1 MKNSRKTARF
11 RCQNEECLA
20 FESCQFVDVA
30 YPSKTV
36 NNFFNFLYFQSLPLR
51 PTFCAFEIFFIRHL
65 RKGVISVTYFSLK
78 SWPQEKCRIPWTLNF
93 CLLKKRLSSKLLRF
107 RFPKAFWTNLHW
119 DKLTKWLSKAKM
131 QTITNVYP

>member
-36 NNFFNFLYFQSLPLR
+36 NNFFNFLYFSLPYQLS
-51 PTFCAFEIFFIRHL
+51 FAFGKIFIRLL
-65 RKGVISVTYFSLK
+65 RKDVDFVTYSSLK
-78 SWPQEKCRIPWTLNF
+78 SWPQEKFRIPWMLNF
-93 CLLKKRLSSKLLRF
+93 CLLKKRLLSKPLPFTYL
-107 RFPKAFWTNLHW
+107 KASWTTLHW
-119 DKLTKWLSKAKM
+119 VKRTKW
-131 QTITNVYP
+131 